1 MNAMLVLG
9 FVMMLSSSL
18 LAEGRR
24 VFLGEGRYHDG
35 VAGRF
40 SYSAVLEIVSEQNG
54 EERLILREL
63 FEDDGDSI
71 IFCFLLQPSEL
82 NHVFSGYK
90 VLAPRSTED
99 CDKESDKFTLVGWGH
114 RVGIGGKEMLLNIGN
129 HGGWSRTSI
138 YLIENNGKI
147 DATSSSVG
155 EDNSASAVV
164 FLTLKQL

>member
-1 MNAMLVLG
+1 MKVLLVLSC
-9 FVMMLSSSL
+9 VMMLSSSL
-18 LAEGRR
+18 SAEGRR

-40 SYSAVLEIVSEQNG
+40 SYSAVLEIVPEQNG
-54 EERLILREL
+54 AERLILREL

-114 RVGIGGKEMLLNIGN
+114 RVGIGGKEMLLNIGS

-138 YLIENNGKI
+138 YLIENDGEMN
-147 DATSSSVG
+147 ATSSSVG
-155 EDNSASAVV
+155 KDNSDAAVG
-164 FLTLKQL
+164 FLTLKKY